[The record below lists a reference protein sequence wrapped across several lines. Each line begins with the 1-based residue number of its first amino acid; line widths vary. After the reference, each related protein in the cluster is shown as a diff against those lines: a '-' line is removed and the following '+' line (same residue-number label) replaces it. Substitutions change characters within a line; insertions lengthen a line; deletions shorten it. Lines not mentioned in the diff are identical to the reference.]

1 MTEGTLEL
9 HNASSKRP
17 FLRFKEAHTME
28 SDGKMRMLRIL
39 ELLRGETDEQHPLST
54 AQIERT
60 LRERWGLEAYR
71 ITIQKDIAAL
81 VAAGYEIETI
91 RSTQNRYYFSGRLF
105 ELPELKL
112 LIDAVESSKFI
123 TEKKS
128 RVLTEK
134 LTTLAGVNQAASLK
148 RNISIA
154 DRVKA
159 GNEQIYYIMDAL
171 NDAINQRRK
180 VRFLYFEYDG
190 KKRRKLKNGGEPHV
204 LSPYTLT
211 WNGDFYYVVG
221 WSDKHGKIATFRVD
235 RIYDV
240 PTVLPDRAVPKP
252 KQYSI
257 GDFAEKAFQLFDSEH
272 AQVELLCENSM
283 MNTVLD
289 HFGEKVKVRKAD
301 DEHFTFTAEVSVSP
315 TFFAWIFTF
324 GGKISILGPQ
334 SVRDVYAE
342 LLKKAKD

>member
-1 MTEGTLEL
+1 
-9 HNASSKRP
+9 
-17 FLRFKEAHTME
+17 ME
-28 SDGKMRMLRIL
+28 SDGKMRILRIL
-39 ELLRGETDEQHPLST
+39 ELLRNETDERHPIST
-54 AQIERT
+54 AEIERT
-60 LRERWGLEAYR
+60 LKERWGLDTYR

-81 VAAGYEIETI
+81 CAAGYEIETI
-91 RSTQNRYYFSGRLF
+91 RSTQNKYYLSNRLF

-134 LTTLAGVNQAASLK
+134 LTTLASINEAGQLR

-171 NDAINQRRK
+171 NDAINAKRK

-190 KKRRKLKNGGEPHV
+190 KKRRQLKNGGDPYV

-235 RIYDV
+235 RIYEV
-240 PTVLPDRAVPKP
+240 PTVLQDKAVPRP

-272 AQVELLCENSM
+272 ARVQLLCENSM
-283 MNTVLD
+283 MNTVID
-289 HFGEKVKVRKAD
+289 HFGDKVKTQKTD
-301 DEHFTFTAEVSVSP
+301 EEHFQFTAEVSVSP
-315 TFFAWIFTF
+315 TFFAWVFMF
-324 GGKISILGPQ
+324 GGKIQILSPQ
-334 SVRDVYAE
+334 SVKDAYAE
-342 LLKKAKD
+342 QIKKQEPTL

>member
-1 MTEGTLEL
+1 M
-9 HNASSKRP
+9 
-17 FLRFKEAHTME
+17 
-28 SDGKMRMLRIL
+28 
-39 ELLRGETDEQHPLST
+39 
-54 AQIERT
+54 
-60 LRERWGLEAYR
+60 
-71 ITIQKDIAAL
+71 
-81 VAAGYEIETI
+81 
-91 RSTQNRYYFSGRLF
+91 
-105 ELPELKL
+105 
-112 LIDAVESSKFI
+112 ESSKFI
-123 TEKKS
+123 TQKKS

-134 LTTLAGVNQAASLK
+134 LTTLASINEAGQLR

-171 NDAINQRRK
+171 NNAINLKRK

-190 KKRRKLKNGGEPHV
+190 RKHRQLKNGGEPYT

-235 RIYDV
+235 RIYEV
-240 PTVLPDRAVPKP
+240 PTILPEKAVPKP

-257 GDFAEKAFQLFDSEH
+257 GDFAEKAFRLFDSEH
-272 AQVELLCENSM
+272 AQVELLCENAM

-301 DEHFTFTAEVSVSP
+301 EEHFTFTAEVSVSP
-315 TFFAWIFTF
+315 TFFAWVFEF
-324 GGKISILGPQ
+324 GGKIKILGPQ
-334 SVRDVYAE
+334 SVKDAYME
-342 LLKKAKD
+342 LVNKAME

>member
-1 MTEGTLEL
+1 
-9 HNASSKRP
+9 
-17 FLRFKEAHTME
+17 ME
-28 SDGKMRMLRIL
+28 NDSRVRLLRIL
-39 ELLRGETDEQHPLST
+39 QLLQDTDEQHPIST
-54 AQIERT
+54 AQIEAA
-60 LRERWGLEAYR
+60 LRERFGIVTYR
-71 ITIQKDIAAL
+71 ITIQKDVAAL
-81 VAAGYEIETI
+81 EAAGYDVVTI
-91 RSTQNRYYFSGRLF
+91 RTTQNKYYLASRAF

-128 RVLTEK
+128 RALTEK
-134 LTTLAGVNQAASLK
+134 LTTLASQSEAGQLR

-154 DRVKA
+154 DRIKA

-190 KKRRKLKNGGEPHV
+190 RKRRRLKNGGEPYV

-221 WSDKHGKIATFRVD
+221 FSDKHGKIATFRVD
-235 RIYDV
+235 RIHETPV
-240 PTVLPDRAVPKP
+240 ILPDRTVPKP
-252 KQYSI
+252 RQYSI

-272 AQVELLCENSM
+272 AQVELLCENTM

-289 HFGEKVKVRKAD
+289 HFGDKVKPIEAD
-301 DEHFTFTAEVSVSP
+301 KEHFSFSAEVSVSP
-315 TFFAWIFTF
+315 TFFAWVFQF
-324 GGKISILGPQ
+324 GGKIQIKGPQ
-334 SVRDVYAE
+334 YVIDSYHE
-342 LLKKAKD
+342 LLSKSV

>member
-1 MTEGTLEL
+1 
-9 HNASSKRP
+9 
-17 FLRFKEAHTME
+17 ME
-28 SDGKMRMLRIL
+28 NDGKMRMLRIL
-39 ELLRGETDEQHPLST
+39 ELLRTETDAEHPLST
-54 AQIERT
+54 VQIEQA
-60 LRERWGLEAYR
+60 LRRRWGIETYR

-81 VAAGYEIETI
+81 CAAGYGIETI
-91 RSTQNRYYFSGRLF
+91 RSTQNKYYMSARLF

-128 RVLTEK
+128 RTLTEK
-134 LTTLAGVNQAASLK
+134 LTTLASQSEAGQLR
-148 RNISIA
+148 RNISISG
-154 DRVKA
+154 RIKA

-171 NDAINQRRK
+171 NDAINARRK
-180 VRFLYFEYDG
+180 VRFSYFEYDG
-190 KKRRKLKNGGEPHV
+190 RKRRQLKNGGEPYV

-221 WSDKHGKIATFRVD
+221 FSDKHGKIATFRVD
-235 RIYDV
+235 RIV
-240 PTVLPDRAVPKP
+240 EAPEILPDKAVPKP

-272 AQVELLCENSM
+272 ARVELLCENAM

-301 DEHFTFTAEVSVSP
+301 KEHFSFTAEVSVSP
-315 TFFAWIFTF
+315 TFFAWVFEF
-324 GGKISILGPQ
+324 GGKIKILGPR
-334 SVRDVYAE
+334 SVRDAYKE
-342 LLKKAKD
+342 LLNKSLE

>member
-1 MTEGTLEL
+1 
-9 HNASSKRP
+9 
-17 FLRFKEAHTME
+17 ME

-39 ELLRGETDEQHPLST
+39 ELLQNETDECHPIST
-54 AQIERT
+54 AEIERT
-60 LRERWGLEAYR
+60 LKERWELDTYR

-81 VAAGYEIETI
+81 CAAGYEIETI
-91 RSTQNRYYFSGRLF
+91 RSTQNKYYMSTRLF

-123 TEKKS
+123 TQKKS

-134 LTTLAGVNQAASLK
+134 LTALASINEAGQLR

-159 GNEQIYYIMDAL
+159 GNEQIYYIMDVL
-171 NDAINQRRK
+171 NESINLKRK
-180 VRFLYFEYDG
+180 VSFLYFEYDG
-190 KKRRKLKNGGEPHV
+190 NKRRKLKNGGEPYV

-235 RIYDV
+235 RIFEV
-240 PTVLPDRAVPKP
+240 PIVLQDKAVPRP

-272 AQVELLCENSM
+272 ARVQLLCENSM
-283 MNTVLD
+283 MNTVID
-289 HFGEKVKVRKAD
+289 HFGDKVKTQKAD
-301 DEHFTFTAEVSVSP
+301 EGHFQFTAEVSVSP
-315 TFFAWIFTF
+315 TFFSWVFMF
-324 GGKISILGPQ
+324 GGKIKILGPQ
-334 SVRDVYAE
+334 SVIDAYDE
-342 LLKKAKD
+342 LIKKAIEW

>member
-1 MTEGTLEL
+1 
-9 HNASSKRP
+9 
-17 FLRFKEAHTME
+17 ME

-39 ELLRGETDEQHPLST
+39 ELLRNETDERHPIST
-54 AQIERT
+54 AEIERT
-60 LRERWGLEAYR
+60 LKDRWGLDTYR

-81 VAAGYEIETI
+81 CAAGYEIETI
-91 RSTQNRYYFSGRLF
+91 RSTQNKYYLSGRLF

-128 RVLTEK
+128 RVLAEK
-134 LTTLAGVNQAASLK
+134 LTTLASINEAGQLR

-171 NDAINQRRK
+171 NDAINTKKK

-190 KKRRKLKNGGEPHV
+190 KKRRQLKNEGDPYV

-235 RIYDV
+235 RIFET
-240 PTVLPDRAVPKP
+240 PTILPDKAVPKP

-257 GDFAEKAFQLFDSEH
+257 GDFAEKAFQMFDREH
-272 AQVELLCENSM
+272 ATVELLCVNEA
-283 MNTVLD
+283 MNTVID
-289 HFGEKVKVRKAD
+289 HFGTKIRTEQV
-301 DEHFTFTAEVSVSP
+301 DEDHFRFKAEVSLSP
-315 TFFAWIFTF
+315 VFFAWVFQF
-324 GGKISILGPQ
+324 GGMIRIVGPEN
-334 SVRDVYAE
+334 V
-342 LLKKAKD
+342 KDAYRERLRNQLEKEK

>member
-1 MTEGTLEL
+1 
-9 HNASSKRP
+9 
-17 FLRFKEAHTME
+17 ME
-28 SDGKMRMLRIL
+28 NDSRVRLLRIL
-39 ELLRGETDEQHPLST
+39 QLLQDTDEQHPIST
-54 AQIERT
+54 AQIEAA
-60 LRERWGLEAYR
+60 LRERFGIETYR
-71 ITIQKDIAAL
+71 ITIQKDVAAL
-81 VAAGYEIETI
+81 EAAGYDVVTI
-91 RSTQNRYYFSGRLF
+91 RTTQNKYYLASRAF

-123 TEKKS
+123 TQKKS

-134 LTTLAGVNQAASLK
+134 LTTLASINEAGQLR
-148 RNISIA
+148 RNISIV

-171 NDAINQRRK
+171 NDAINLKRK

-190 KKRRKLKNGGEPHV
+190 RKHRQLKNGGDPYT

-235 RIYDV
+235 RIFEV
-240 PTVLPDRAVPKP
+240 PTVLPDKAVPKP

-272 AQVELLCENSM
+272 AHVELLCENAM

-289 HFGEKVKVRKAD
+289 HFGEKVKVKKAD
-301 DEHFTFTAEVSVSP
+301 DEHFAFTAEVSVSP
-315 TFFAWIFTF
+315 TFFAWVFEF
-324 GGKISILGPQ
+324 GGKIKILGPQ
-334 SVRDVYAE
+334 SVKDAYQE
-342 LLKKAKD
+342 LVKKAME

>member
-1 MTEGTLEL
+1 
-9 HNASSKRP
+9 
-17 FLRFKEAHTME
+17 ME
-28 SDGKMRMLRIL
+28 NDGKMRMLRIL
-39 ELLRGETDEQHPLST
+39 ELLRTETDVQHPLST

-60 LRERWGLEAYR
+60 LRERWGIEAYR

-81 VAAGYEIETI
+81 CAAGYEIETI
-91 RSTQNRYYFSGRLF
+91 RSTQNKYYLSGRLF

-123 TEKKS
+123 TQKKS

-134 LTTLAGVNQAASLK
+134 LTTLASINEAGQLR
-148 RNISIA
+148 RNISIS

-171 NDAINQRRK
+171 NDAINARRK

-190 KKRRKLKNGGEPHV
+190 RKHRQLKNGGEPYT

-221 WSDKHGKIATFRVD
+221 FSDKHGKIATFRVD
-235 RIYDV
+235 RIHET
-240 PTVLPDRAVPKP
+240 PTILPDKAVPKP

-272 AQVELLCENSM
+272 AQVELLCEDAM
-283 MNTVLD
+283 MGTVLD
-289 HFGEKVKVRKAD
+289 HFGGKVKTQKT
-301 DEHFTFTAEVSVSP
+301 DEGHFTFTAEVSVSP
-315 TFFAWIFTF
+315 TFFAWVFEF
-324 GGKISILGPQ
+324 GGKIKILGPR
-334 SVRDVYAE
+334 SVKDAYME
-342 LLKKAKD
+342 LVKKAME

>member
-1 MTEGTLEL
+1 
-9 HNASSKRP
+9 
-17 FLRFKEAHTME
+17 ME
-28 SDGKMRMLRIL
+28 NDGKMRMLRIL
-39 ELLRGETDEQHPLST
+39 ELLRDETDEGHPLST
-54 AQIERT
+54 VQIEK
-60 LRERWGLEAYR
+60 LLSERWQIETYR

-81 VAAGYEIETI
+81 VAAGYGIETI
-91 RSTQNRYYFSGRLF
+91 RSTQNKYYFSGRLF

-128 RVLTEK
+128 RILTEK
-134 LTTLAGVNQAASLK
+134 LTTLAGRSEAGQLR

-154 DRVKA
+154 DRIKA

-171 NDAINQRRK
+171 NDAINARRK
-180 VRFLYFEYDG
+180 VRFLYFEYDD
-190 KKRRKLKNGGEPHV
+190 KKRRKLKNDGAPYI

-221 WSDKHGKIATFRVD
+221 WSEKHGKIATFRVD
-235 RIYDV
+235 RIYAV
-240 PTVLPDRAVPKP
+240 PTILPDKAVPKP

-272 AQVELLCENSM
+272 ARVELLCENAM

-301 DEHFTFTAEVSVSP
+301 EEHFRFTAEVSVSP
-315 TFFAWIFTF
+315 TFFAWVFEF
-324 GGKISILGPQ
+324 GGKIKILGPR
-334 SVRDVYAE
+334 SVKDAYAE
-342 LLKKAKD
+342 LVKKAME

>member
-1 MTEGTLEL
+1 
-9 HNASSKRP
+9 
-17 FLRFKEAHTME
+17 ME

-39 ELLRGETDEQHPLST
+39 ELLQNETDEQHPIST
-54 AQIERT
+54 SEIERT
-60 LRERWGLEAYR
+60 LRERWGLDAYR

-91 RSTQNRYYFSGRLF
+91 RSTQNKYYLASRFF

-128 RVLTEK
+128 RILTDK
-134 LTTLAGVNQAASLK
+134 LTTLASINEAGQLR

-154 DRVKA
+154 DRIKA

-171 NDAINQRRK
+171 NDAINQKRK

-190 KKRRKLKNGGEPHV
+190 RKHRKLKNNGEPYI

-221 WSDKHGKIATFRVD
+221 WSEKHGKVATFRVD
-235 RIYDV
+235 RIHEV
-240 PTVLPDRAVPKP
+240 PTLLPDKAVQRPR
-252 KQYSI
+252 QYSI

-272 AQVELLCENSM
+272 ARVELLCEDVM
-283 MNTVLD
+283 MSTVID
-289 HFGEKVKVRKAD
+289 HFGDKIKTQKVD
-301 DEHFTFTAEVSVSP
+301 DEHFRFTAEVSVSP

-324 GGKISILGPQ
+324 GGKIKILGPQ
-334 SVRDVYAE
+334 NVKDAYSEQIR
-342 LLKKAKD
+342 KAIM